1 MRKDMKV
8 TDPEYRNNPLYRKMK
23 DRFAVNG
30 QVTIGDFMRSRARR
44 DGYPVSDLDGALVVA
59 LPAAP
64 SKAEVAAAKAEIIR
78 NTEKK
83 KEQSRVGRYVKN
95 HLTILACLAL
105 FLCIAMT
112 LVILIPVCNNLAAS
126 AMGDTADTLPAPVD
140 SATEPQA
147 EPAPAAE
154 THASFENILS
164 AFNE

>member
-23 DRFAVNG
+23 DRFAING
-30 QVTIGDFMRSRARR
+30 QVIGDFMRGRARR
-44 DGYPVSDLDGALVVA
+44 DGYPVCDLDGA
-59 LPAAP
+59 PAASLSVAP

-78 NTEKK
+78 NTDKK
-83 KEQSRVGRYVKN
+83 KEQSRVGRYVKK

-140 SATEPQA
+140 SATESQA